1 MRPKTL
7 RIIVYLVIVFA
18 IVLVLSF
25 YQIYD
30 LELFKNKNTE
40 YSVTVVG
47 LIISVIAFVLAFLT
61 YLSIDNVNK
70 ISQMEGNVLENENY
84 MTSFTSLI
92 REYKMSD
99 SRKFAEHIFTKL
111 EIIFKK
117 ESRTAIQF
125 ADNLQYMIDIL
136 VFLPYLYHK
145 KEEEKEKKRRMQ
157 EILLLMEK
165 RMTALI
171 EVSNGNLVLIKES
184 VKLIKSVLHYQNHVY
199 SEGFNFASSLLEVRG
214 TMLRNPVTQTVYY
227 NYLGLFYQKKAIAV
241 LQNKYELPEGNMF
254 SLQRLKHAKEI
265 IGSMHEDDKELF
277 IIYLK
282 EAKKSFNT
290 ALEQGTDDIMWEGF
304 IKYNAARTIYL
315 LSLVNE
321 AGQEIWHKVMD
332 EALAARYKLNILI
345 EDIVQS
351 RTHLQENLQYESNL
365 ANLVKINI
373 QMSEGLDITN
383 RVGQVK
389 YTAPMYNGLED
400 DPILT
405 VPYNDHFDV
414 IPVLQQGITRYL
426 SEVQQREPV
435 A

>member
-1 MRPKTL
+1 MLRPKML
-7 RIIVYLVIVFA
+7 RMIVYLVIVFA
-18 IVLVLSF
+18 IILVLSF
-25 YQIYD
+25 YKIYD
-30 LELFKNKNTE
+30 LELFKNTNTE

-92 REYKMSD
+92 KEYNMSD
-99 SRKFAEHIFTKL
+99 SKEFAEHIFTKL
-111 EIIFKK
+111 KVIFKK
-117 ESRTAIQF
+117 ESKTAIQF

-145 KEEEKEKKRRMQ
+145 KEEKEENQRRMQ
-157 EILLLMEK
+157 EMLLLMNK
-165 RMTALI
+165 RMTALMA
-171 EVSNGNLVLIKES
+171 VSNGNLVLIKES
-184 VKLIKSVLHYQNHVY
+184 VKLINSVLFYQKHVY
-199 SEGFNFASSLLEVRG
+199 SADFNIASSLLEVRG
-214 TMLRNPVTQTVYY
+214 NMLRNPVTQTVYY

-241 LQNKYELPEGNMF
+241 LQNKYDLPEGNMF
-254 SLQRLKHAKEI
+254 SLQRLKQAKEI

-321 AGQEIWHKVMD
+321 AEQEIWHKVMD

-351 RTHLQENLQYESNL
+351 RTHLQENLQHENNL

-373 QMSEGLDITN
+373 LMAEGMDITN

-389 YTAPMYNGLED
+389 YTAPMYNGLKD

-405 VPYNDHFDV
+405 VPFNDHFQV
-414 IPVLQQGITRYL
+414 IPQLQQEITGYL
-426 SEVQQREPV
+426 SDQQH
-435 A
+435 